1 MNTVKKLSKSIGKA
15 LLSAALV
22 IYTSSAAFAID
33 IADSDLSNNAG
44 TNKNW
49 LNSFWFFICVSLLI
63 AVAVIGSRNKYHKI
77 RRDYPGPGVDK
88 KH

>member
-22 IYTSSAAFAID
+22 IYASSAAFAVNIS
-33 IADSDLSNNAG
+33 DSDLSNSAG

-49 LNSFWFFICVSLLI
+49 LNSFWFFVCVAFLL
-63 AVAVIGSRNKYHKI
+63 AAAVIGFSNKYHKI
-77 RRDYPGPGVDK
+77 RRDYRGPENR
-88 KH
+88 